1 MDFDA
6 KWIIGTIIT
15 VSIAVTGL
23 FVGVFRNLST
33 KISTLHSRID
43 NVKDDYVRRD
53 DFNTYIERIERS
65 NARIEKSIERLD
77 EKLDRFLTAKSGG

>member
-15 VSIAVTGL
+15 VLIAVTGL
-23 FVGVFRNLST
+23 LIGVFRNLST

>member
-15 VSIAVTGL
+15 VLIAVTGL
-23 FVGVFRNLST
+23 LIGVFRNLST

-53 DFNTYIERIERS
+53 DFNTHIERIERS